1 MLYGNNFLL
10 LLIFQPHECKVLIDK
25 IKSCASDAELL
36 DELSQIKCWTYGK
49 VRLGILVTVVESY
62 SFYAFTNHVV

>member
-1 MLYGNNFLL
+1 MS
-10 LLIFQPHECKVLIDK
+10 LLIFKPHECKVLIEK

-49 VRLGILVTVVESY
+49 VCSMYTYYWNVVFDSSVLSVCSAFKDLTV
-62 SFYAFTNHVV
+62 